1 MKTIAFLG
9 LGTMG
14 LPMAANLLRAAMSCA
29 PGTVRPPARETGGA
43 GRAAASRGRRGRRC
57 AGVHAGRRR
66 GHALCGAGGRRAG
79 RWPRRCTST
88 WPPCRWR
95 WRPSWRGCMASAAWP
110 MWRRRCWAGS
120 TWPRPASSISW
131 RPARRGAAGGAAAV
145 RRDGPQDLVFRRR
158 PEQANAVK
166 LAVNFMIG
174 SAIGAMSEAVALVRG
189 YDVDKAA
196 FWRWPRPPHSPRRC
210 TRVMGGHRRRALR
223 AGRLQAGAGPGTCAW
238 RRRAEQ
244 VHAAATGRRAARC
257 AHREPGAR
265 RGQLDWAACR
275 ARRRGGRAGVR
286 RRGEPLLIRRAPR
299 ALPPPSRQTT
309 SDLPVPCGAAPA
321 GVAYWLSGR
330 HTAMLSRRR
339 DRR

>member
-14 LPMAANLLRAAMSCA
+14 LPMAANLLRAGYVVRAWNRSPA
-29 PGTVRPPARETGGA
+29 PLGKLAALGA
-43 GRAAASRGRRGRRC
+43 QAAASPAEAA
-57 AGVHAGRRR
+57 AGADALVSMLADDAATRYAVLEAG
-66 GHALCGAGGRRAG
+66 ALAALA
-79 RWPRRCTST
+79 PARCTST

-110 MWRRRCWAGS
+110 MAAPVLGRVNVAEAGQLN
-120 TWPRPASSISW
+120 IL
-131 RPARRGAAGGAAAV
+131 AAGEARALLAV
-145 RRDGPQDLVFRRR
+145 QPLFDAMGRKTWYFGER

-196 FWRWPRPPHSPRRC
+196 FLEMATSTAFAAP
-210 TRVMGGHRRRALR
+210 VYQGYGQAIAEALR
-223 AGRLQAGAGPGTCAW
+223 AGRLQAGAGPEGPAPGAGSG
-238 RRRAEQ
+238 RAGAR
-244 VHAAATGRRAARC
+244 AAATGRRAARC

-265 RGQLDWAACR
+265 RGPAGLGRLVAHAGAA
-275 ARRRGGRAGVR
+275 GRAGVR

-299 ALPPPSRQTT
+299 AP
-309 SDLPVPCGAAPA
+309 AAA
-321 GVAYWLSGR
+321 IAAN
-330 HTAMLSRRR
+330 HK
-339 DRR
+339 